1 MRCRFSDPSLPVG
14 VAAVAKMATR
24 RGERD
29 AITLSKFLWK
39 LKCCEVMAKM
49 ARIPSH
55 RQICVYSTLREHK
68 DLAVQNPNY
77 AAASFGQNERNI
89 SQIEML
95 GWIS

>member
-39 LKCCEVMAKM
+39 TSGHAKM
-49 ARIPSH
+49 EGEVVGSH
-55 RQICVYSTLREHK
+55 HIVKKSLK
-68 DLAVQNPNY
+68 
-77 AAASFGQNERNI
+77 I
-89 SQIEML
+89 KMK
-95 GWIS
+95 